1 MRTFITAIVLIISSW
16 AIAQDS
22 TGSIAGKMTDAD
34 FNDEPLPFAN
44 VLIKGTTLGTTS
56 DFDGLFEI
64 SGLEPGTYTV
74 VFSYVGYETREVA
87 DVLVEAGK
95 ISEVNVSMSASA
107 EQLDEVVVTVVRRQD
122 SQVAQLISQKKAV
135 TVVESI
141 GAQELGKLAVSDAAK
156 ATTKISGVTAS
167 QGSGDIFVRG
177 LGDRYLSTTLNGL
190 AVPSDDVERKN
201 ISLNLFPTRVIQNVS
216 ISKTYSSLNSADQA
230 SGVINVAS
238 RELQGDNLLQV
249 SLSTGVNSNVS
260 QQGVFDNFRVS
271 PNINDATLGFYLR
284 PRAIREQIISQGWN
298 TQRLETPVNYNA
310 SIAAGKKFFDNK
322 LAVLLT
328 ASHGRSNGYRQGV
341 FRQFRGNALEDT
353 ITDATNYTSEVV
365 NTVLADLV
373 WFANDKNKLKST
385 TFFINKYAE
394 NVFEGGRNGEATIFE
409 EDDLNNDSI
418 SQFIRDQN
426 VKRTQLFVTQLAGTH
441 QLNEKNSLQWA
452 VGYNLLYADEPN
464 RIRNEVNFNPR
475 EADDLGP
482 GEVFDPSN
490 PGAESIQLGFTG
502 GFQQRKSTQ
511 QIADI
516 EYNGYLKDVIN
527 LVDKESTQF
536 KMELGVAYRNKERD
550 FYSEFV
556 GVEERNFNTVTANSL
571 DDLGSI
577 FTAAN
582 FSNNLLQLNVLG
594 ANANGDNAD
603 IYSGRLE
610 SQAAFADFNI
620 NLNDKWNFNAGIR
633 YQRDQINV
641 NYDVG
646 NLALRVGE
654 SVQEYNNFYPALN
667 VKYSVNEQHAIRF
680 AASRTITLPEFK
692 EIAPFEYV
700 SPVGQVT
707 RGNPDVQGSIDFNY
721 DLKWEWF
728 PTPGQLISVAG
739 FYKDIQDPIN
749 RVRDRG
755 SAGVFSYFNTSENAE
770 VFGLELETKL
780 DLLKA
785 TTDEDGEAVG
795 NELSMVL
802 NATRMWTNQ
811 DLIEQRTE
819 SGALIRSFRYKTISE
834 TELQGAPDYIINT
847 SLNFNTAG
855 ENPFGASV
863 TANYASDKI
872 FALGVPTD
880 QVNRDI
886 FYDDAIIEKGFVVV
900 DATLTKNIGENWQI
914 RLAGRNLLNP
924 DIRQTQQILRNI
936 RDLAPLPVEQRLN
949 ADRVEEEVTVRS
961 YTLGRTISLGFNY
974 KF

>member
-1 MRTFITAIVLIISSW
+1 MRTLITALAFIISSL
-16 AIAQDS
+16 AIAQES

-34 FNDEPLPFAN
+34 FNDEPLAFAN
-44 VLIKGTTLGTTS
+44 VLIKGTTQGTTS
-56 DFDGLFEI
+56 DFDGLYEI

-74 VFSYVGYETREVA
+74 VFSYVGYETREVV
-87 DVLVEAGK
+87 DVVVEAGK

-107 EQLDEVVVTVVRRQD
+107 EQLEEVVVTVVRRQD

-190 AVPSDDVERKN
+190 PVPSDDVERKN

-216 ISKTYSSLNSADQA
+216 VSKTYSALNSADQA
-230 SGVINVAS
+230 SGVINVSS

-249 SLSTGVNSNVS
+249 SLSSGVNTNVS
-260 QQGVFDNFRVS
+260 QEGVFDNFRIS

-284 PRAIREQIISQGWN
+284 PRSIREQVISQGWN
-298 TQRLETPVNYNA
+298 TQTLDNPVNYTA

-322 LAVLLT
+322 LAVLVT
-328 ASHGRSNGYRQGV
+328 ASHGRSNGYQQGV

-353 ITDATNYTSEVV
+353 ITDATNYTSEIV
-365 NTVLADLV
+365 NSALADLT
-373 WFANDKNKLKST
+373 WFINDKNKLKST

-394 NVFEGGRNGEATIFE
+394 NVFEGGRAGNSTIFE

-426 VKRTQLFVTQLAGTH
+426 VKRTQLLVTQLAGTH
-441 QLNEKNSLQWA
+441 KLNDKHNLEWA

-475 EADDLGP
+475 EPEDLAP
-482 GEVFDPSN
+482 GEVFDPTN

-502 GFQQRKSTQ
+502 GFQQRKSAQ
-511 QIADI
+511 QIEDI
-516 EYNGYLKDVIN
+516 EYNGYIKDVIN
-527 LVDKESTQF
+527 LIDKEETAF
-536 KMELGVAYRNKERD
+536 KIEVGAAYRNKERD

-556 GVEERNFNTVTANSL
+556 GVEERNFNTVTASSL

-577 FTAAN
+577 FTASN
-582 FSNNLLQLNVLG
+582 FSNGLLQLNVLG

-620 NLNDKWNFNAGIR
+620 NLNNKWNFNAGFR

-654 SVQEYNNFYPALN
+654 SNQEYNNFYPALN
-667 VKYSVNEQHAIRF
+667 IKYSLNEQQAIRF

-707 RGNPDVQGSIDFNY
+707 RGNPDVEASIDFNY

-728 PTPGQLISVAG
+728 PTPGQLISVAA
-739 FYKDIQDPIN
+739 FYKDIKDPIN

-755 SAGVFSYFNTSENAE
+755 SAGVFSYFNTSERAE
-770 VFGLELETKL
+770 VVGLELETKL
-780 DLLKA
+780 DLIKA
-785 TTDEDGEAVG
+785 TTNEEGEATG
-795 NELSMVL
+795 NELSMVF

-819 SGALIRSFRYKTISE
+819 SGALIRSFRYKTISK
-834 TELQGAPDYIINT
+834 TNLQGAPDYIINS

-855 ENPFGASV
+855 VNPFGVSL

-880 QVNRDI
+880 QINRDI
-886 FYDDAIIEKGFVVV
+886 FYDDAIVEKGFVVL
-900 DATLTKNIGENWQI
+900 DATVTKDLGEHWQVRLT
-914 RLAGRNLLNP
+914 GRNLLNP
-924 DIRQTQQILRNI
+924 DIRQTQLILRNI
-936 RDLAPLPVEQRLN
+936 RDLAPLPIDQRLN
-949 ADRVEEEVTVRS
+949 AQRVEEEVTVRS
-961 YTLGRTISLGFNY
+961 YNLGRTISLGFNY
-974 KF
+974 NF